1 VRLFG
6 SLSYPKSKVLSLNKL
21 QYSTN
26 APDLNQTTI
35 IVSTKHTKFIKS
47 SKSPI
52 NISITTYMKFDI
64 LYRNVFLTEQ
74 DLPPVSEEEPA
85 VADMTGEEP
94 APEGD
99 GIPMPDNYDVEPG
112 PVAQPAGDAGSIKN
126 YIMKLD
132 EFADSLNGVD
142 SGSLQQMV
150 TDMDRAGSLF
160 QGISRETSSDIIKLA
175 EQTRQLAEILK
186 GFIINS
192 AKRQRDIAAGQG

>member
-1 VRLFG
+1 
-6 SLSYPKSKVLSLNKL
+6 
-21 QYSTN
+21 
-26 APDLNQTTI
+26 
-35 IVSTKHTKFIKS
+35 
-47 SKSPI
+47 
-52 NISITTYMKFDI
+52 MKFDA
-64 LYRNVFLTEQ
+64 LYRNVFITEQ
-74 DLPPVSEEEPA
+74 EQPVTPEEDPLA
-85 VADMTGEEP
+85 ADMTGEEP
-94 APEGD
+94 VPEETPEGD
-99 GIPMPDNYDVEPG
+99 GIPVPDNYDVEPA

-192 AKRQRDIAAGQG
+192 AKRQRDIAAGQ

>member
-1 VRLFG
+1 
-6 SLSYPKSKVLSLNKL
+6 L

-26 APDLNQTTI
+26 APDLNQTI
-35 IVSTKHTKFIKS
+35 ITVNTKHTKFIKS

-52 NISITTYMKFDI
+52 NISITTYMKFDA

-74 DLPPVSEEEPA
+74 DLPPVPEEEPA

-99 GIPMPDNYDVEPG
+99 GVPMPDNYDVEPA
-112 PVAQPAGDAGSIKN
+112 PISAPAGDAGTIKN
-126 YIMKLD
+126 HIVKLD
-132 EFADSLNGVD
+132 EFADNLNGID
-142 SGSLQQMV
+142 TGSLQQMV
-150 TDMDRAGSLF
+150 TDLDKPGSLF
-160 QGISRETSSDIIKLA
+160 QGISRETSAKIIKLA
-175 EQTRQLAEILK
+175 EQSRELSEIFK